1 MIRNMKKVVKVFCAA
16 LLTASVATAVTG
28 SPVHAARMGSAS
40 ASVPETSSDF
50 PDPRLPDPHKDL
62 RQVIGSILEERTR
75 EMRLLLDVDLSQDL
89 RNMLVTIVINNSNA
103 QIESLLRSKQKTKFD
118 QELMQA
124 QRLR

>member
-1 MIRNMKKVVKVFCAA
+1 MI
-16 LLTASVATAVTG
+16 
-28 SPVHAARMGSAS
+28 AS

-62 RQVIGSILEERTR
+62 RQLSKDLKLTRDQQQVIGSILEEHTR

-89 RNMLVTIVINNSNA
+89 RNMLVAIVMNNSNA

-118 QELMQA
+118 HELIQA